1 MAQCVWVSE
10 KLVEVLTQGSGVLDG
25 SSGLTVTAGV

>member
-10 KLVEVLTQGSGVLDG
+10 KLVEVFTQGKGVLDG
-25 SSGLTVTAGV
+25 LTVTVGV